1 MHAAR
6 IVPAAVAVAVSVVP
20 LLSACADAV
29 VDLGGLEARHPE
41 LARLDG
47 HRLADVRPYY
57 LPVAGSLVLFLCRWP
72 DGATIPV
79 ELPADA
85 DADERRKLSA
95 ALDAWQGAG
104 LGVRFEATT
113 GGLGGVGVEIRLRD
127 EMLAYAANTVVDCA
141 VEADGIAAAADPLPA
156 RVVFASIHV
165 AHGDPRLAGT
175 VLHELGHALGFQGHP
190 RPPRRSRGRARG
202 PRTVMSRDTDALR
215 QAGERALAGKPFSD
229 PTLSALYAV
238 PSGTVLRRLAL
249 RREDT
254 EPVDRM
260 LAVGRRLELVGPLLR
275 VGDDEGRIAWYDPDS
290 GVPASLRLRGLEQA
304 RTRPERLTIEPSSV
318 AQRLLDGS

>member
-1 MHAAR
+1 MPAAR
-6 IVPAAVAVAVSVVP
+6 IASAAVAVLIFA
-20 LLSACADAV
+20 ACADPV
-29 VDLGGLEARHPE
+29 VDLEGLSARHPE
-41 LARLDG
+41 LAGLDG

-85 DADERRKLSA
+85 DADEHRKLSA

-104 LGVRFEATT
+104 LGVRFQPTT
-113 GGLGGVGVEIRLRD
+113 GGLGGVGIEIRLRD
-127 EMLAYAANTVVDCA
+127 EMLAYGANTVVDCA
-141 VEADGIAAAADPLPA
+141 LEADGIAAGADPLPA

-165 AHGDPRLAGT
+165 AHGDPRLAGPA
-175 VLHELGHALGFQGHP
+175 LHELGHALGFQGHP
-190 RPPRRSRGRARG
+190 RPPRRSRGRARR

-215 QAGERALAGKPFSD
+215 LAGERVLAGKPFSD

-238 PSGTVLRRLAL
+238 PTGTVLRRLAL

-260 LAVGRRLELVGPLLR
+260 LAIGGRLELVGPLLR
-275 VGDDEGRIAWYDPDS
+275 VGDDEGRIAWHDPDS
-290 GVPASLRLRGLEQA
+290 GAPASLRLGGLDQA
-304 RTRPERLTIEPSSV
+304 RTRPERLTIEPSSL